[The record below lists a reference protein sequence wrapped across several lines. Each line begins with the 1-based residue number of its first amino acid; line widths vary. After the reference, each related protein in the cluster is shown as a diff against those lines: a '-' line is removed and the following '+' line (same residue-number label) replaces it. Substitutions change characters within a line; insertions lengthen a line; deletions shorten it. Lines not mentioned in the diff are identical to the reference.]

1 MHFLCSS
8 PPQRNDF
15 YEKSTPGNKKYRN
28 VGQRRL
34 LKESCSKAR
43 SSNGWNLQN
52 RSTFEAMR
60 NVDSKKGISIK
71 SKQVFKMQ
79 KVLYEIKSDKQVEQR
94 KVDSRA

>member
-28 VGQRRL
+28 DGRRRL

-60 NVDSKKGISIK
+60 NFESKKGISIK
-71 SKQVFKMQ
+71 SKYSRCKKFYQLYLSMKL
-79 KVLYEIKSDKQVEQR
+79 KVTNMENNGK
-94 KVDSRA
+94 